1 MRILLNDYSG
11 HAFTVELA
19 RELAKRGHNVLHL
32 SLGDFQ
38 SPKGDLARQ
47 PGDPATFEVEAISLG
62 KPFKKYDFVARRR
75 QEIEYGRRV
84 TVRIASWQPDVVIG
98 CNNPL
103 DPQQVIQTYCRARN
117 ICFVFWLQDIYS
129 NAIKAVLRKK
139 IPVAGHAIG
148 LWYEELEKRLLRR
161 ADQVIAITEDFIA
174 PLIAWHVPRE
184 RISVIENWAPKDK
197 ILLLPRD
204 NEWSRAHGLNGK
216 FVLMYSGTLGLK
228 HNPALLVAAAEA
240 FKAEPEVAVVV
251 ISEGKYADEVLA
263 AGEARG
269 LANLSVLP
277 FQSFQDY
284 SAVLATGDVML
295 AMIEPDAAIYSVPSK
310 VLSYL
315 SGGKAIVLSANAATL
330 AARILMRSGA
340 GAVVAPDDE
349 AGFVAAI
356 RRFLKDPEARQK
368 AGAAAR
374 AYADENFD
382 IGAIAARFESILAA
396 CAKPPASGERRIN

>member
-19 RELAKRGHNVLHL
+19 RELAKRGHDVLHL

-38 SPKGDLARQ
+38 SPKGDLARK
-47 PGDPATFEVEAISLG
+47 PDDPKTFEVEAISLG
-62 KPFKKYDFVARRR
+62 VPFKKYDFVARRR

-84 TVRIASWQPDVVIG
+84 TARIAGWHPDVVVG

-103 DPQQVIQTYCRARN
+103 DPQRVIQNYCRARN

-129 NAIKAVLRKK
+129 NAIKAVLKKK
-139 IPVAGHAIG
+139 IPVVGHAIG
-148 LWYEELEKRLLRR
+148 IWYEELEKRLLRR
-161 ADQVIAITEDFIA
+161 SDQVIAITEDFIA
-174 PLIAWHVPRE
+174 PLVDWNVPRE

-197 ILLLPRD
+197 ILILPRD
-204 NEWSRAHGLNGK
+204 NPWSRAHDLNGK

-228 HNPALLVAAAEA
+228 HNPSLLVATAEA
-240 FKAEPEVAVVV
+240 FRAEPEVAVVV
-251 ISEGKYADEVLA
+251 VSEGKYADEVRDTA
-263 AGEARG
+263 KARG
-269 LANLSVLP
+269 LSNLTVLP
-277 FQSFQDY
+277 FQDFRDY

-295 AMIEPDAAIYSVPSK
+295 AMIEPDAAVYSVPSK

-315 SGGKAIVLSANAATL
+315 CAGKAIVLSANAANL

-340 GAVVAPDDE
+340 GYVVAPQDE

-356 RRFLKDPEARQK
+356 RRFLKDPEARHQ
-368 AGAAAR
+368 AGIEAR

-382 IGAIAARFESILAA
+382 IALIAARFETILAGRVR
-396 CAKPPASGERRIN
+396 PAVPA